1 MGCCLK
7 KKKVFNTM
15 VNEINKNVENII
27 KSPFLNNLNN
37 ECITNKYIKVIEKS
51 PNEFFYNTSKEVLK
65 TIPESIFTKLSKSCI
80 DNLSL
85 QTLLLLDNLDI
96 LKFFPKNFLNHISQE
111 NLCKLPEEFLLKYL
125 KNSSEDLLIKIIKL
139 IKFSD
144 ENLKQILNILNF
156 SSMDQEKLFNLLK
169 IPYVL
174 EKLNLIGLKN
184 YFALE
189 QYFPLLDI
197 EILERLKNCP
207 FKVNFNRAYSSIEN
221 SSLCDD
227 DILSSTITKSINE
240 LSEEDIVNKIK
251 KYIFDEN
258 SKDLHYFYMENFYN
272 ERNKKIIDDYF
283 SKVIKNGKNDLYSTN
298 EKLIVLIV
306 LARTNE
312 KYYPEMVNMI
322 KIYNEKGTERCNLDG
337 LWTKIEMFSK
347 IVREAPLDLDFKEM
361 ICEENN
367 KNMEALIYMAYNGVD
382 KNSIEPKLLEKQ
394 SEIIGDYLDVKKEK
408 YGIDISILIERIEKH
423 INKEN
428 NENKE
433 NKEAEIMSYVNSYF
447 DKNEILFF
455 YQYLKFLSIHPDLE
469 TYISSFANPIF
480 KNIRNIVISYKAFS
494 IICPF
499 LGFTSTLLLGGALLS
514 YNAKNIIND
523 SFKKKFFSNEEY
535 RKLYHYEIKLKED
548 TRFTIFIRKV
558 KELYRYYGW
567 PIIKKVFSYFDKYI
581 LKLEEKEKIGFERTN
596 TDILKKSIELKRKS
610 FENYISMKA
619 NNLHDDLYKIIEHMK
634 NKLQKERNSNLSDN
648 IIKINSLKKK
658 IVENIYDKKK
668 ENLCIKYPEIKDD
681 TFVEKSRKSFNGIWR
696 CFWNV
701 SSFGYLCNGKEKM
714 YFSDL
719 MDLFKKIECKKKRDL
734 ELDILE
740 EEKKSNL
747 ANIVYEEVKILSFL
761 SENDKK
767 IFIAFD
773 KMKKNEEKKLKYL
786 KDMFF
791 GHEHYSKDNI
801 KKRFNEDSNEN
812 EETDDEEL

>member
-7 KKKVFNTM
+7 KNKVFNTI
-15 VNEINKNVENII
+15 VNEINKSVENITKPLI
-27 KSPFLNNLNN
+27 LNDLKND
-37 ECITNKYIKVIEKS
+37 CITNKYIKAIEKA
-51 PNEFFYNTSKEVLK
+51 PNEFFHKTSKEVLK
-65 TIPESIFTKLSKSCI
+65 TIPENIFTKLSMSCI

-111 NLCKLPEEFLLKYL
+111 NLCNLPEAFFKIKYL
-125 KNSSEDLLIKIIKL
+125 ENSSEDLLIKIIQL

-144 ENLKQILNILNF
+144 ENLKQILNLLNF
-156 SSMDQEKLFNLLK
+156 ASMDQQKLFNLLK
-169 IPYVL
+169 IPIIL

-189 QYFPLLDI
+189 QYFSLLDI
-197 EILERLKNCP
+197 EILERLNNIP
-207 FKVNFNRAYSSIEN
+207 LKVNFNRAYSSIEN
-221 SSLCDD
+221 SSLCVD

-240 LSEEDIVNKIK
+240 LSKEDIVNKIK

-258 SKDLHYFYMENFYN
+258 SKDLYYFYMENFYN
-272 ERNKKIIDDYF
+272 ERNKKIIDNYF
-283 SKVIKNGKNDLYSTN
+283 WKVLKNGKNDLYSTN

-322 KIYNEKGTERCNLDG
+322 KIFNEKGTDRCNIDG
-337 LWTKIEMFSK
+337 LWTKIETFSK
-347 IVREAPLDLDFKEM
+347 IVKEVPLDLDFKEM

-382 KNSIEPKLLEKQ
+382 KNSIEPELLKKQ

-408 YGIDISILIERIEKH
+408 YRIDISNLIERIEKH

-428 NENKE
+428 KKNI
-433 NKEAEIMSYVNSYF
+433 EAEIMSYVNTYF
-447 DKNEILFF
+447 DKNEKLFF

-480 KNIRNIVISYKAFS
+480 KNIRNIVLSYKAFF

-499 LGFTSTLLLGGALLS
+499 LGFTSALLLGGALLS

-523 SFKKKFFSNEEY
+523 SFKKKYFSDEEY

-567 PIIKKVFSYFDKYI
+567 PIIKKVFIYFDKFI

-610 FENYISMKA
+610 FENYISMKTK
-619 NNLHDDLYKIIEHMK
+619 NLHDDLYKIIEHMK
-634 NKLQKERNSNLSDN
+634 NKLQKDRNSNLSDK
-648 IIKINSLKKK
+648 IIKVNSLKKK
-658 IVENIYDKKK
+658 IVETIYDKKK

-681 TFVEKSRKSFNGIWR
+681 TLVEKSRKSFNGIWR
-696 CFWNV
+696 SFWNV
-701 SSFGYLCNGKEKM
+701 NSFGYFCNGKEKKN
-714 YFSDL
+714 FSDL
-719 MDLFKKIECKKKRDL
+719 IDLFKKIECKKKRDL

-747 ANIVYEEVKILSFL
+747 ANIVYEEVKILSYL
-761 SENDKK
+761 SEYDKK
-767 IFIAFD
+767 IFINFD

-786 KDMFF
+786 KDIFF

-801 KKRFNEDSNEN
+801 KKIFNEDSNEN